1 MDGQNGLTE
10 KKESTI
16 LALTYPEPEQQG
28 AQIQMNTEKHKK
40 EESRADLPLCAGV
53 MKKSYEIDMCHGPL
67 LGKILL
73 FVLPLVLSNILQLLF
88 NAADIVVVG
97 RYVGSQALAAVGSTS
112 SLIQLITNVF
122 VGLSVG
128 VNVLAARYYGS
139 RADRDLSETVHTAI
153 VMSLIS
159 GVFLIFAGIGLARP
173 LLQLMG
179 SPEDVLGQSVLY
191 LRIYF
196 AGMPAFMLYNFG
208 SAILRAAGDT
218 RRPLY
223 YLFAAGVLNVVLNLW
238 FVISFGLG
246 VAGVALATVIS
257 QCVSAGLVL
266 LSLVKSPGAMKVSRA
281 KLRISR
287 HKAGQIIGIGLP
299 AGVQSAIFSVSNVL
313 IQSAVNS
320 FGSVAMAGSTS
331 SSNIEGFVY
340 TAMNAVYQAC
350 LSFTSQNVGGKKYSR
365 INRILGTCL
374 GVTMTVGLVLGL
386 GAVALGPVLLRIY
399 SSDPEVIAYGMRRLL
414 VVCSLYCLCGLMDT
428 MVGSLRGMGY
438 SIIPMIAS
446 LTGSCGLRVLWV
458 YTVFAVDRSWD
469 ILFLSYPVSWIVTT
483 ICHVVYFIIVRKKL
497 PREDGP
503 EEYAGEMAAAAEK
516 VR

>member
-1 MDGQNGLTE
+1 
-10 KKESTI
+10 
-16 LALTYPEPEQQG
+16 
-28 AQIQMNTEKHKK
+28 
-40 EESRADLPLCAGV
+40 
-53 MKKSYEIDMCHGPL
+53 MCHGPL
-67 LGKILL
+67 LGKILR

-139 RADRDLSETVHTAI
+139 KADRDLSQTVHTAI
-153 VMSLIS
+153 VMSLVS

-173 LLQLMG
+173 MLQLMG
-179 SPEDVLGQSVLY
+179 SPDDVLSQSALY

-223 YLFAAGVLNVVLNLW
+223 YLFAAGVLNVILNLW

-257 QCVSAGLVL
+257 QCLSAVLVL
-266 LSLVKSPGAMKVSRA
+266 LTLMKSQGAMKVSWS
-281 KLRISR
+281 KMRINR
-287 HKAGQIIGIGLP
+287 HKAAQIIGIGLP
-299 AGVQSAIFSVSNVL
+299 AGIQSAIFSVSNVL

-320 FGSVAMAGSTS
+320 FGSIAMAGSTS
-331 SSNIEGFVY
+331 ANNLEGFVY

-374 GVTMTVGLVLGL
+374 GVTLTIGLILGL
-386 GAVALGPVLLRIY
+386 GTVALGPILLRIY
-399 SSDPEVIAYGMRRLL
+399 SSDPEVIAFGMRRLRM
-414 VVCSLYCLCGLMDT
+414 VCSLYCLCGVMDT
-428 MVGSLRGMGY
+428 LVGSLRGMGF
-438 SIIPMIAS
+438 SLVPMISS
-446 LTGSCGLRVLWV
+446 LVGSCGLRVLWV

-469 ILFLSYPVSWIVTT
+469 ILFLSYPVSWLLTIV
-483 ICHVVYFIIVRKKL
+483 CHVVYFLIVRKKL
-497 PREDGP
+497 PKTDEP
-503 EEYAGEMAAAAEK
+503 ETAVA
-516 VR
+516 